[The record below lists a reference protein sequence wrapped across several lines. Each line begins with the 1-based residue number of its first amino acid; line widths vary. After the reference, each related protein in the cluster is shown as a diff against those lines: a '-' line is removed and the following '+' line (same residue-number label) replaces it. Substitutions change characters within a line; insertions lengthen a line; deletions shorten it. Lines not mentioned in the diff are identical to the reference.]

1 VSLDQSDAQFHE
13 RLVAGDD
20 DALAEV
26 YDLWSPLVH
35 TVALRVTG
43 DRAAA
48 EDVTQDVFVHL
59 WERPE
64 KYDPQRGALRSWLC
78 MLARSRALDSNRR
91 RQVRARYHATAGAMV
106 TDQAKVDD
114 AITWEAEVKVVRS
127 AVETLPEPQRAALL
141 LAYYQGHTYR
151 EVARELEIPEG
162 TAKSRM
168 RVALATVAKRLTA
181 EGIIER

>member
-1 VSLDQSDAQFHE
+1 
-13 RLVAGDD
+13 
-20 DALAEV
+20 
-26 YDLWSPLVH
+26 
-35 TVALRVTG
+35 
-43 DRAAA
+43 
-48 EDVTQDVFVHL
+48 
-59 WERPE
+59 
-64 KYDPQRGALRSWLC
+64 
-78 MLARSRALDSNRR
+78 
-91 RQVRARYHATAGAMV
+91 MV